1 MASAELPATPP
12 AADGGWFSAA
22 QWPEAV
28 EHLRLLTAAGMP
40 LPSSLRDAAE
50 QTGAGRLR
58 TELGTLADR
67 VEQGQPLDEAIDG
80 LRLPLAEPLRT
91 VLAAGVQTGDLYS
104 VLAPLAAAARVSEEL
119 VREYRRA
126 LIYALFCFLFAV
138 MLVAMIVGVLWPNVD
153 VLLQQIDGPAA
164 SRPPSLVPRAAW
176 PMLAVP
182 VVLAALVVVDR
193 IRRIGHP
200 ERLPLEWLPPI
211 SGTASR
217 IAWFRWAAVL
227 QSLVRHRVPLPDAV
241 RMAGRSTASPPV
253 RRDSDAMAAAI
264 EKGRPLSEAVASMST
279 MPLMLRLLILPEAD
293 PEVASAGE
301 PLAVRL
307 EHATTIL
314 AESLR
319 ARLSRV
325 QRQLEVIATI
335 SLALGLLGY
344 SLLVIGP
351 FRGVI
356 TVLERAGH

>member
-1 MASAELPATPP
+1 
-12 AADGGWFSAA
+12 
-22 QWPEAV
+22 
-28 EHLRLLTAAGMP
+28 
-40 LPSSLRDAAE
+40 
-50 QTGAGRLR
+50 
-58 TELGTLADR
+58 
-67 VEQGQPLDEAIDG
+67 
-80 LRLPLAEPLRT
+80 
-91 VLAAGVQTGDLYS
+91 
-104 VLAPLAAAARVSEEL
+104 
-119 VREYRRA
+119 
-126 LIYALFCFLFAV
+126 
-138 MLVAMIVGVLWPNVD
+138 
-153 VLLQQIDGPAA
+153 
-164 SRPPSLVPRAAW
+164 
-176 PMLAVP
+176 
-182 VVLAALVVVDR
+182 
-193 IRRIGHP
+193 
-200 ERLPLEWLPPI
+200 
-211 SGTASR
+211 
-217 IAWFRWAAVL
+217 
-227 QSLVRHRVPLPDAV
+227 
-241 RMAGRSTASPPV
+241 
-253 RRDSDAMAAAI
+253 MAAAI